1 MFSIFFS
8 SEIKPWDEPGWL
20 FPIVL
25 TLLIFIEVVGPTFIW
40 AFCAKMSGYLRITS
54 LVYSVLSWLY
64 IPFLFA
70 CSATKCGAYSDTLA
84 YVIVVVFVS
93 LPIMFVFILIECWKS
108 RERQYIVKLGQTE
121 TVSKSVQVK
130 ACSHQAK
137 VGTKAKNIK
146 EEAKKVKE

>member
-1 MFSIFFS
+1 
-8 SEIKPWDEPGWL
+8 
-20 FPIVL
+20 
-25 TLLIFIEVVGPTFIW
+25 
-40 AFCAKMSGYLRITS
+40 MSGYLRITS
-54 LVYSVLSWLY
+54 LVYSILSWLY

-70 CSATKCGAYSDTLA
+70 CSATKCGAYSDTLS
-84 YVIVVVFVS
+84 YVIVMVFVS